1 MLPCALADCLSI
13 QIYRKA
19 AYKIVSD
26 LGESA
31 LPEPHEAEGGKEGSV
46 EAQNP
51 DVKPPSE
58 RLPGDESPASGE
70 PGTVKKTTT
79 KPRKPMKVPSSVH
92 VKVTK
97 DNLKDYVG
105 PAVYHKDRLYVKA
118 PPAGVSTGL
127 GYLGNGSGAVMPIE
141 ATVSSEIRGEL
152 SRSDQPSLQSMPGK
166 GNLQLTGKLG
176 EVIRESAQIA
186 LSYVKANA
194 YALGITKSPSDMFLQ
209 DRDVHL
215 HVSSI
220 AGNLKSHL

>member
-1 MLPCALADCLSI
+1 MILLCALADCSSI

-58 RLPGDESPASGE
+58 RLPGDEAPASGE

-141 ATVSSEIRGEL
+141 ATVSLESPGRVVTFLPTFFAVHAGQGKPSAHRKAWRGYQRVRANRIEL
-152 SRSDQPSLQSMPGK
+152 CQGQRLCSGHHKKPG
-166 GNLQLTGKLG
+166 
-176 EVIRESAQIA
+176 R
-186 LSYVKANA
+186 
-194 YALGITKSPSDMFLQ
+194 
-209 DRDVHL
+209 
-215 HVSSI
+215 HVF
-220 AGNLKSHL
+220 AG

>member
-1 MLPCALADCLSI
+1 M

-31 LPEPHEAEGGKEGSV
+31 LPEPTEAENAKAGSV

-58 RLPGDESPASGE
+58 RLPGDDSPAAGE
-70 PGTVKKTTT
+70 PGTVKKITT
-79 KPRKPMKVPSSVH
+79 KPRKPLKVPADVH
-92 VKVTK
+92 VRVTK

-141 ATVSSEIRGEL
+141 ATVS
-152 SRSDQPSLQSMPGK
+152 
-166 GNLQLTGKLG
+166 LG
-176 EVIRESAQIA
+176 F
-186 LSYVKANA
+186 YVA
-194 YALGITKSPSDMFLQ
+194 
-209 DRDVHL
+209 
-215 HVSSI
+215 
-220 AGNLKSHL
+220 